1 MYLIFRGMAY
11 VMISLAI
18 FNVLALPFVTELI
31 AEGVI
36 SVRATLTNSAKYAV
50 LAIVLLVISD
60 LIKRYD

>member
-31 AEGVI
+31 AEGVS